1 MANKKTSTTKQVD
14 TNVSASETKSSQ
26 ELPQETT
33 TSVPKKTSEKKVKK
47 EKTVEKSAE
56 KSAEKPL
63 EKKVKKEKVVK
74 DDVPALT
81 DDSGEVLKKIRV
93 TPTRESV
100 SEGFDELI
108 SLVDS
113 QIESLRENQTKSNGI
128 KFLRSLNKR
137 LKTLK
142 NQASRIKQR
151 NTSVKKS
158 NPNSNSGFL
167 KPVKI
172 SADMAKFTGWS
183 TSEPKSRV
191 DVTKYLCNY
200 IKEHNLQNPEDKRQ
214 IIPDAKLAKLIKF
227 DSKKETE
234 PLRYYSLQ
242 KYLKPHFIKDTS
254 ISAEM

>member
-1 MANKKTSTTKQVD
+1 MANKKSSTTKQAD
-14 TNVSASETKSSQ
+14 TIVSTSEVKTSQ
-26 ELPQETT
+26 ETSQETPI
-33 TSVPKKTSEKKVKK
+33 VKKNSEKKVKK
-47 EKTVEKSAE
+47 EKSSEKTTEKTAE
-56 KSAEKPL
+56 KTA

-74 DDVPALT
+74 NETSETVDA
-81 DDSGEVLKKIRV
+81 GETVKKIRV

-108 SLVDS
+108 SSVDS
-113 QIESLRENQTKSNGI
+113 QIESLRESQTKSNGI

-142 NQASRIKQR
+142 NHASRIKQR
-151 NTSVKKS
+151 NSNVKKS

-183 TSEPKSRV
+183 TNEPKSRV

-242 KYLKPHFIKDTS
+242 KYLKPHFIKDVSTPV
-254 ISAEM
+254 EF